1 MKELQDLARKLLT
14 EGTVKVVIGYE
25 EGPRGARAAFITA
38 PEQAGKLI
46 FDTRCVQNLAAYLNP
61 RRKQIAS
68 LGKPAIVV
76 KGCDARSVAGM
87 LRENQITRD
96 SVVIIAMQC
105 GGVLE
110 NPETAS
116 ADEELTSENVSVRC
130 AGCDV
135 CEPKLYDHYVK
146 AAHAMVKMPTEP
158 PVNTKR
164 TEQLAALA
172 KMTPAERWDFW
183 SAEFSRCIRCHACRE
198 ACPMCF
204 CVQCTADKGTPL
216 WIDSSA
222 TPRANRAW
230 QTMRVLHQA
239 GRCVDCLECE
249 RACPEHIP
257 LGLLARYVADSVER
271 RFNYKACDDP
281 SVVAPMGVYRTDD
294 DEEFIR

>member
-1 MKELQDLARKLLT
+1 MKELQDLARKLLS

-25 EGPRGARAAFITA
+25 EGPRGARAAFITD
-38 PEQAGKLI
+38 PEQADPLI

-61 RRKQIAS
+61 RRKQIAT
-68 LGKPAIVV
+68 LGKPAVVV
-76 KGCDARSVAGM
+76 KGCDARSVAG
-87 LRENQITRD
+87 LIRENQIARD

-110 NPETAS
+110 NPDVAG
-116 ADEELTSENVSVRC
+116 ELTSEAVSTRC
-130 AGCDV
+130 GGCDV
-135 CEPKLYDHYVK
+135 CEPKLFDHYIK
-146 AAHAMVKMPTEP
+146 SATAKTP
-158 PVNTKR
+158 PVNPKR

-172 KMTPAERWDFW
+172 KMTPTERWNFW
-183 SAEFSRCIRCHACRE
+183 SEEFSRCIRCHACRE

-204 CVQCTADKGTPL
+204 CVQCTAEKGTPL
-216 WIDSSA
+216 WIDAAA

-271 RFNYKACDDP
+271 RFEYKAGDDP
-281 SVVAPMGVYRTDD
+281 SVPAPMGIYRTDD
-294 DEEFIR
+294 DEELIR

>member
-1 MKELQDLARKLLT
+1 MTELQDLAHKLLS

-25 EGPRGARAAFITA
+25 EGPRGARAAFITD
-38 PEQAGKLI
+38 PGQAEKLI
-46 FDTRCVQNLAAYLNP
+46 FDNRCVQNLAAYLNP
-61 RRKQIAS
+61 RRKQIAV
-68 LGKPAIVV
+68 LGKPAVVV
-76 KGCDARSVAGM
+76 KGCDARSIAGM

-105 GGVLE
+105 SGVLE
-110 NPETAS
+110 IPGVAS
-116 ADEELTSENVSVRC
+116 DVELTSENVSVRC
-130 AGCDV
+130 GGCDV
-135 CEPKLYDHYVK
+135 CEPKLFDHYIK
-146 AAHAMVKMPTEP
+146 AKKSAVP

-172 KMTPAERWDFW
+172 KMTTAERWGFW
-183 SAEFSRCIRCHACRE
+183 SQELSRCIRCHACRE

-204 CVQCTADKGTPL
+204 CVQCTAEKGTPL
-216 WIDSSA
+216 WIDSSS

-271 RFNYKACDDP
+271 RFDYKAGDDP
-281 SVVAPMGVYRTDD
+281 SVAAPMGIYRTDD

>member
-25 EGPRGARAAFITA
+25 EGPRCPRPAFITD

-46 FDTRCVQNLAAYLNP
+46 FDNRCIQNLASYLNP

-68 LGKPAIVV
+68 LGKPAVVV
-76 KGCDARSVAGM
+76 KGCDDRSVAGL

-96 SVVIIAMQC
+96 SVVIIAMRC
-105 GGVLE
+105 GGILQEPGTDANVK
-110 NPETAS
+110 
-116 ADEELTSENVSVRC
+116 LTKENVSVRC
-130 AGCDV
+130 GGCDV
-135 CEPKLYDHYVK
+135 RDPKLFDYVLGELP
-146 AAHAMVKMPTEP
+146 AEP

-164 TEQLAALA
+164 TEQIAALA
-172 KMTPAERWDFW
+172 KMSSAERWAYW
-183 SAEFSRCIRCHACRE
+183 SQELSRCIRCHACRE

-204 CVQCTADKGTPL
+204 CVQCTAEKGTPL

-257 LGLLARYVADSVER
+257 LGLLARYVADSVEK
-271 RFNYKACDDP
+271 RFDYKASDDP
-281 SVVAPMGVYRTDD
+281 SVAAPMGIYRTDD

>member
-1 MKELQDLARKLLT
+1 MKELQDLARKLLS

-25 EGPRGARAAFITA
+25 EGPRGARAAFITD
-38 PEQAGKLI
+38 PEQASKLI
-46 FDTRCVQNLAAYLNP
+46 FDNRCVQNLAAYLNP

-68 LGKPAIVV
+68 LGKPAVVV
-76 KGCDARSVAGM
+76 KGCDARSVAGL

-96 SVVIIAMQC
+96 TVVIIAMQC
-105 GGVLE
+105 SGVLE
-110 NPETAS
+110 TPGVES
-116 ADEELTSENVSVRC
+116 DVELTSENVSVRC
-130 AGCDV
+130 GGCDV
-135 CEPKLYDHYVK
+135 REPKLYDHYIK
-146 AAHAMVKMPTEP
+146 SANPTEP
-158 PVNTKR
+158 PVNPKR
-164 TEQLAALA
+164 AEQLAALE

-183 SAEFSRCIRCHACRE
+183 SKELSRCIRCHACRE

-216 WIDSSA
+216 WIDSSS

-239 GRCVDCLECE
+239 GRCVDCMECE

-257 LGLLARYVADSVER
+257 LGLLTRYIANSVEK
-271 RFNYKACDDP
+271 RFDYKAVDDP
-281 SVVAPMGVYRTDD
+281 SVVAPMSVYRPDD